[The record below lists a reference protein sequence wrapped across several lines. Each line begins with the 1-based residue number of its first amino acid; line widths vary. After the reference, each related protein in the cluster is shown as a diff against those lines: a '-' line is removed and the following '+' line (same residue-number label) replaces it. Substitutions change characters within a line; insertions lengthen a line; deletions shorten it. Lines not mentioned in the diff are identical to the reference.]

1 MVGNNVLKD
10 RLEVMPA
17 YFWMYNLFALERNAW
32 KAAGRDRRKIKI
44 QRIETDYLAP
54 DTAEEIIGAI
64 GLLETW
70 FSQAGLP
77 EGEGEIPELPA
88 AGLERNKR
96 GAVILKPQKALAAYR
111 RMLRFYAVKTLALF
125 LDSRRD
131 LGFEDLPALPGRAEE
146 RVRDWVNCGGQ
157 IVPAFRVDALRQ
169 EIREGRISTWEAIHA
184 AYETW
189 FAEYP
194 LDKARHGWAVLG
206 LLRRGDWPMD
216 RAAFTEELQTALET
230 RRWITE
236 QVYLTRAKDF
246 NDPFRLI
253 TYRNQEEMD
262 RVAGRLEDNPFIKTA
277 GEEGKRFEELIHN
290 LTARL

>member
-17 YFWMYNLFALERNAW
+17 YFWMYNLFALERNSW
-32 KAAGRDRRKIKI
+32 KFADRDRRKIKI
-44 QRIETDYLAP
+44 QHIETDYLAP
-54 DTAEEIIGAI
+54 DTAEEIISAI
-64 GLLETW
+64 SLMETW
-70 FSQAGLP
+70 FAQAGLSA
-77 EGEGEIPELPA
+77 GEDVPELPA
-88 AGLERNKR
+88 PGLERNKR

-111 RMLRFYAVKTLALF
+111 RMLRFYAAKTLALF
-125 LDSRRD
+125 LDSRPD
-131 LGFEDLPALPGRAEE
+131 LGFEDLPALPGNPEE

-169 EIREGRISTWEAIHA
+169 NIREGRINTWEAIHA

-194 LDKARHGWAVLG
+194 LDKARHGWATLKFIRPGNGPV
-206 LLRRGDWPMD
+206 DK
-216 RAAFTEELQTALET
+216 AAFREELEQARET
-230 RRWITE
+230 RRWITG

-246 NDPFRLI
+246 SDPFRII

-262 RVAGRLEDNPFIKTA
+262 RVAGRLEDNPFIKMA
-277 GEEGKRFEELIHN
+277 GEEERRFEELIDR